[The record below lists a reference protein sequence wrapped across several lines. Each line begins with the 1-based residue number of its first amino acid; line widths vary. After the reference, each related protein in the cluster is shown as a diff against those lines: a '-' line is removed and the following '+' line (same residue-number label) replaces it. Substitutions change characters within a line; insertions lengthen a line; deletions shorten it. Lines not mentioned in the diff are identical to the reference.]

1 MAGSP
6 ERLKP
11 RHIAVQGLR
20 ILLLR
25 VVDELR
31 EIITAA
37 LSIRQDSEQDV
48 LVWRRQM
55 TNQSLRERFGLSEG
69 SGNTV
74 SAEHHCHHRAGFGQ
88 ERPERAGLAAL
99 CQVHPVV
106 GVSHFITNRA
116 GSARHVQ
123 HIDLHGIFISLQTED
138 GRSGARSGGQYL

>member
-37 LSIRQDSEQDV
+37 LSISQDSEQDV
-48 LVWRRQM
+48 LLWRRQM

-69 SGNTV
+69 SINTV
-74 SAEHHCHHRAGFGQ
+74 SQIITSAIEQ
-88 ERPERAGLAAL
+88 GLVKNDPNA
-99 CQVHPVV
+99 P
-106 GVSHFITNRA
+106 
-116 GSARHVQ
+116 GSWRYARY
-123 HIDLHGIFISLQTED
+123 IP
-138 GRSGARSGGQYL
+138 AWA